1 MVVVSTPVVAVVV
14 TAAVSPVVSICVVVK
29 STIEVVVI
37 ALVVVSSE
45 LVSKLLRAGAHAS
58 TLSLLF
64 QGDASKI
71 ISSQVDL
78 G

>member
-1 MVVVSTPVVAVVV
+1 MVVVSTPAVVV

-29 STIEVVVI
+29 STIEVVVA

-45 LVSKLLRAGAHAS
+45 LVSKLLTVGAQAF
-58 TLSLLF
+58 TPLLF

-71 ISSQVDL
+71 ISSQVD
-78 G
+78 